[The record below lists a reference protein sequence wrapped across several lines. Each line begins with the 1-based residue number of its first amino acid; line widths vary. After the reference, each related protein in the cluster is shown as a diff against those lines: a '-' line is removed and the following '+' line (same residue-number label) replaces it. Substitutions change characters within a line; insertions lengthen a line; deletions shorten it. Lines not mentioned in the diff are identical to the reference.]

1 MNNID
6 STDLRKLTIAIYMH
20 DAYLN
25 GLIISKQTTQS
36 KDYKKELK
44 KLIKDAK
51 LHSKQLN
58 KLFKTLTGK
67 DLEDRVLV
75 TNTEK
80 VKEKAT
86 VKEIKEK
93 TNDGETVNR
102 NKTKRKKV
110 NKVKNKKEDTIKI
123 KKDSTKYRDDL
134 LENTKKAK
142 NIGDAKLSNVV
153 LETIEC
159 EYTIEKEPARL
170 PVDCEL
176 LGVKCTFTPQHTMII
191 KAENKIPYDLIDN
204 LEGLSRVTKSN
215 ITKALERQDLIKV
228 KGENNLDIYL
238 VTGDITCSNKSDAAK
253 IILGKQDINEY
264 KFSVGD
270 IHLDRYLIQ
279 GK

>member
-6 STDLRKLTIAIYMH
+6 STDLRKLVIAIYMH

-25 GLIISKQTTQS
+25 GLITSKQTTQS
-36 KDYKKELK
+36 KEYKKELK
-44 KLIKDAK
+44 KLIKEAK
-51 LHSKQLN
+51 LHSKKIN
-58 KLFKTLTGK
+58 KMFKTLNGK

-75 TNTEK
+75 NNPEK
-80 VKEKAT
+80 VKVKEETPIKEETNDKAT
-86 VKEIKEK
+86 V
-93 TNDGETVNR
+93 TSST
-102 NKTKRKKV
+102 KTKRKKV
-110 NKVKNKKEDTIKI
+110 NKVKDKKEDTIKI

-142 NIGDAKLSNVV
+142 NMGDAKFSNVV

-159 EYTIEKEPARL
+159 EYAIDKEPARL

-191 KAENKIPYDLIDN
+191 KAENKIPCDLINN
-204 LEGLSRVTKSN
+204 LEGLSKVTKSN

-253 IILGKQDINEY
+253 IILGRQDVKEC

-270 IHLDRYLIQ
+270 IHLDRYLIN